1 MEVTTFSEALKS
13 LSSLLFPGRAP
24 ALPEKLDEPPVSH
37 ANPSEAIKDYLLD
50 RSPEFREISELR
62 QRGWDNPEG
71 DSFFQKQRQNADK
84 SDERTAAYFFNLM
97 RRIGH
102 EIHRSTGAFSVQH
115 GSPYPS
121 ILDMC
126 MAPGGFL
133 EVALSK
139 SPTSRALAFS
149 LPASDGGHKVLLR
162 VTSNVEIRYLDV
174 TMLAAEMG
182 VEEVPKDH
190 PDANSFLPRQL
201 ELHQLFDL
209 AFCDGQVLRTHARAP
224 YRERREAKRL
234 SSTQLALGLEHLRPG
249 GTMIVLLH
257 KLEAWDTVNILW
269 RFYKFST
276 VKLLK
281 PKSGHAKRSS
291 FYMVATDV
299 QSCHPEAVRAVDIW
313 KATWK
318 VATFGSDEEY
328 QRMIW
333 DGELGVEQLLDD
345 FGLELMALGKEIWK
359 VQADAL
365 AKAPFIQDTSAR
377 R

>member
-1 MEVTTFSEALKS
+1 MEALKS
-13 LSSLLFPGRAP
+13 LSSLLFPGQAP
-24 ALPEKLDEPPVSH
+24 TPSEKLDEPPFAH
-37 ANPSEAIKDYLLD
+37 ANPSKAIKAYLLE
-50 RSPEFREISELR
+50 RSAEFREISELR

-84 SDERTAAYFFNLM
+84 SDDRTAAYFFELM

-102 EIHRSTGAFSVQH
+102 ELHRSTGAFAVQP
-115 GSPYPS
+115 GSPHPN

-133 EVALSK
+133 DVALSK

-162 VTSNVEIRYLDV
+162 MTSNVEIRYLDV
-174 TMLAAEMG
+174 TMLAADMG

-190 PDANSFLPRQL
+190 PDADRFLPRQL
-201 ELHQLFDL
+201 EPRQSFDL
-209 AFCDGQVLRTHARAP
+209 VFCDGQVLRTHARAP

-234 SSTQLALGLEHLRPG
+234 SVTQLALGLEHLRPG
-249 GTMIVLLH
+249 GTMVVLLH
-257 KLEAWDTVNILW
+257 KLEAWDTANLLRI
-269 RFYKFST
+269 FHKFST

-299 QSCHPEAVRAVDIW
+299 RSCHPQAVRAIDIW
-313 KATWK
+313 KAAWK
-318 VATFGSDEEY
+318 AATFGSDEEY
-328 QRMIW
+328 QRMLW
-333 DGELGVEQLLDD
+333 NGELGAEQLLDD

-365 AKAPFIQDTSAR
+365 AKAPFIQHTSASR
-377 R
+377 

>member
-1 MEVTTFSEALKS
+1 MHFNVVMEALKS
-13 LSSLLFPGRAP
+13 PNPLFFRGQAPTLS
-24 ALPEKLDEPPVSH
+24 EKLDELPSAH
-37 ANPSEAIKDYLLD
+37 ADPSKAIKTYLLE
-50 RSPEFREISELR
+50 RSAEFREISELR

-84 SDERTAAYFFNLM
+84 SDDRTAAYFFQLM

-102 EIHRSTGAFSVQH
+102 ELHRSTGAFAVQNS
-115 GSPYPS
+115 SPY

-139 SPTSRALAFS
+139 IPNSRALAFS
-149 LPASDGGHKVLLR
+149 LPVSDGGHKVLLR
-162 VTSNVEIRYLDV
+162 TKSEVEIRYLDV

-182 VEEVPKDH
+182 VEEIPKDH
-190 PDANSFLPRQL
+190 PDTDRFLPRQL
-201 ELHQLFDL
+201 EPQQIFDL
-209 AFCDGQVLRTHARAP
+209 VFCDGQVLRTHTRAP
-224 YRERREAKRL
+224 YRQRREAKRL
-234 SSTQLALGLEHLRPG
+234 LATQLALGLEHLRPG

-257 KLEAWDTVNILW
+257 KLEAWDTANILW

-299 QSCHPEAVRAVDIW
+299 QSCHPQAVRAIDIW

-318 VATFGSDEEY
+318 VATLGSDEEY
-328 QRMIW
+328 LRMIW
-333 DGELGVEQLLDD
+333 NGELGVEQLLDD
-345 FGLELMALGKEIWK
+345 FGLELIALGKEIWK

-365 AKAPFIQDTSAR
+365 AKAPFIQDTSASR
-377 R
+377 